1 MDKHMPR
8 KEHLS
13 EKLLGGMM
21 FERRAGIT
29 VSLPGYVNHTAVKH
43 GRAIDVDHVLSSKPA
58 PGCSGQPTSR
68 PKVVYQTSAAAHVSI
83 ASFCGVVGSN
93 LSLREPNTDKLKASE
108 DKTEGKTEGNHQ
120 CTRAYGPN
128 VERLTPHAVGWSAK
142 KAKDTQDEAPSQE
155 KLQEVAAVFHSSD
168 DDFELRLRSPMV
180 SISSVKDGPTLH
192 AKRSEIAKGSAPLL
206 CTADGRAMPAPVAA
220 PLDVRLPFNRGQ
232 GG

>member
-1 MDKHMPR
+1 
-8 KEHLS
+8 
-13 EKLLGGMM
+13 M

-43 GRAIDVDHVLSSKPA
+43 WRAIDVDHVLSSKPA

-68 PKVVYQTSAAAHVSI
+68 PKAVYQTSAAAHVSI
-83 ASFCGVVGSN
+83 ASFCGVVGRN
-93 LSLREPNTDKLKASE
+93 LSLREPNTDKLKDS
-108 DKTEGKTEGNHQ
+108 EGKTEGNQQ
-120 CTRAYGPN
+120 CTRAYRPN
-128 VERLTPHAVGWSAK
+128 VERLTPHPVGWSAN

-180 SISSVKDGPTLH
+180 SISSVKDGPKLH

-206 CTADGRAMPAPVAA
+206 CTADGRAMPALVAA
-220 PLDVRLPFNRGQ
+220 PPVVRLPFNRGL